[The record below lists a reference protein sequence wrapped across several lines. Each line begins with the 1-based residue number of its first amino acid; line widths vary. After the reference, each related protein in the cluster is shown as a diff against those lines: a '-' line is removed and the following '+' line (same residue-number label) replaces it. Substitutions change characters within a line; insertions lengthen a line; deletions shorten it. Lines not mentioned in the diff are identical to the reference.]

1 MAHILDSDCLNA
13 GMPDGEPLPLERKAL
28 VLDLAKRGHEQS
40 MRAWRAF
47 ERDDPLSAAAVVKYA
62 DGTLTK
68 AGQTSAARTSTG
80 APVLSQ
86 RALLAA
92 WANDSDYDLARG
104 ARAALAALEAS

>member
-1 MAHILDSDCLNA
+1 MAHIVDCDYLVR

-62 DGTLTK
+62 DGTLSK
-68 AGQTSAARTSTG
+68 GAAPKVPPSA
-80 APVLSQ
+80 PELSQ

-104 ARAALAALEAS
+104 ARGALAALEAS